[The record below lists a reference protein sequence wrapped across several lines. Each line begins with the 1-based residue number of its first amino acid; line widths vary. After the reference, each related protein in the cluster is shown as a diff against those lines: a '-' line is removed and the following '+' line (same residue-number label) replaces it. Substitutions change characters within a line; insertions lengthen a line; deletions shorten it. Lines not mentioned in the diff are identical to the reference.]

1 MATALSEGQLPEDVE
16 LKRLLWYIL
25 GGARGGENRAR
36 ILHELCARPSNP
48 NQLAIKLELDYRTVM
63 HHIDVLR
70 QNSLVSGEVGK
81 YGAVLFLSP
90 RLERNIE
97 LFEEICS
104 ALRFEFR

>member
-1 MATALSEGQLPEDVE
+1 MPEDVE

-36 ILHELCARPSNP
+36 ILHELCTRPSNP
-48 NQLAIKLELDYRTVM
+48 NQLAMKLELDYRTVV

-70 QNSLVSGEVGK
+70 QNSLLSGEVGR

-90 RLERNIE
+90 RLERNIG